1 MSSLEGSSSESPHQS
16 SIRRTLLLWLLI
28 PLVTLCALSGLVA
41 YRLAENFAN
50 DAYDKLLM
58 RSAESIEARLSR
70 NEAGVVVADLPR
82 AAQDILRHKESAGM
96 SDRFYYQIADSYGH
110 RLTGDS
116 VLPLPRTATD
126 ETPRFRYAV
135 VDGTRIRMYRISA
148 QISPSPNLIWVQ
160 VAETLEGRD
169 RFLKQIF
176 LSIIVP
182 QVVLVLLASL
192 SVWLG
197 VTYGLAPLVKL
208 GGVLKAREK
217 LDLSPVRIDAT
228 PSELAP
234 VTRALNELL
243 ANANHQI
250 ELQRTFIANAAHQLR
265 TPVTALKTNIEYAE
279 RLKNADPATV
289 APVLEQM
296 LEATSRVSRMVGQL
310 LSLARTEETCTKAPE
325 VLAFGEVI
333 NEAAEIVLHAALERE
348 ICMEFDLPEQPVL
361 VRADRG
367 DLVEMT
373 ANLLDNAI
381 KYTPIKGNVWVRVTV
396 SDDVV
401 LSVEDNGPGVKDEDK
416 ERIFERFFR
425 VPGTAGPGSGLGLS
439 IVSEITRRNNASIEV
454 LDRPEG
460 GTRIEITFAKVLEA
474 QSMSGAS

>member
-1 MSSLEGSSSESPHQS
+1 MSSLEGPSSESPHQA
-16 SIRRTLLLWLLI
+16 SIRATLLLWLLI
-28 PLVTLCALSGLVA
+28 PLVSLCALSGLVA

-58 RSAESIEARLSR
+58 RSAESIEARLGR
-70 NEAGVVVADLPR
+70 NEDGVVVADLPR
-82 AAQDILRHKESAGM
+82 AAQDILRHKESAGI
-96 SDRFYYQIADSYGH
+96 SDRFFYQIADSYGH

-116 VLPLPRTATD
+116 VLPLPRTTSD
-126 ETPRFRYAV
+126 NTPKFRYAV
-135 VDGTRIRMYRISA
+135 VDGIRIRMYRISA

-160 VAETLEGRD
+160 VAETLDGRD

-182 QVVLVLLASL
+182 QVVLVVLASM

-208 GGVLKAREK
+208 GRILKARQT
-217 LDLSPVRIDAT
+217 LDLSPVKIEAT
-228 PSELAP
+228 PAELAP
-234 VTRALNELL
+234 VMRALNELL

-279 RLKNADPATV
+279 RLQNADPAMLAT
-289 APVLEQM
+289 VLEQM

-310 LSLARTEETCTKAPE
+310 LSLARTEETSTRTLE
-325 VLAFGEVI
+325 VLPVGEVI
-333 NEAAEIVLHAALERE
+333 NEAAEIVLPAALERE
-348 ICMEFDLPEQPVL
+348 ICMEFDLPERPVL

-381 KYTPIKGNVWVRVTV
+381 KYTPSPGNVWVRITEE
-396 SDDVV
+396 DNVV

-416 ERIFERFFR
+416 GRIFERFFR
-425 VPGTAGPGSGLGLS
+425 VPGTTGPGSGLGLS
-439 IVSEITRRNNASIEV
+439 IVSEIARRNNASVAV

-460 GTRIEITFAKVLEA
+460 GTRIEITFVKVP
-474 QSMSGAS
+474 G